1 MNAVSFPGALLL
13 FDDLVVGTVLE
24 SIEPYVITAEEIKEV
39 AARWDPM
46 PFHLDEAAGEASHFG
61 GLVASG
67 AHTIAASIR
76 LGAEEMPRTA
86 AIAGLGIDELRFLA
100 PVRPGDRLSQ
110 TTEVLELTPSRSR
123 PDAGIL
129 RGRRILRNQ
138 DGVEV
143 LNYVVAWMVAR
154 AVAG

>member
-1 MNAVSFPGALLL
+1 MTS
-13 FDDLVVGTVLE
+13 
-24 SIEPYVITAEEIKEV
+24 SKPYEITSEEIKEV
-39 AARWDPM
+39 AQRWDPM
-46 PFHLDEAAGEASHFG
+46 PFHLDEAGGEASHFG

-76 LGAEEMPRTA
+76 LGALEVPRTA

-110 TTEVLELTPSRSR
+110 TTEIFEARPSSSR
-123 PDAGIL
+123 PDAGVV
-129 RGRRILRNQ
+129 RGRRSLRNQ

-143 LNYVVAWMVAR
+143 MAYVVTWMVAR
-154 AVAG
+154 AVEG